1 LAGVLQPARV
11 EAGSAFE
18 RLACRLDEII
28 AGYASRYFKGR
39 AAPFAPPASLKES
52 WKLLGQ
58 GYLTVLLDLFY
69 TYLILN
75 FVLQF
80 RFVILLLTSPVQW
93 WRERKVRKAAPPTLT
108 EPIALLQESMTSQL
122 PVGSVSEQTT
132 ERLAD
137 YTPPPRE
144 RA

>member
-1 LAGVLQPARV
+1 LTGVLQPAQA
-11 EAGSAFE
+11 EAGSAFD
-18 RLACRLDEII
+18 RLEYRMDEII
-28 AGYASRYFKGR
+28 ASYTSRYFKRR
-39 AAPFAPPASLKES
+39 AAPFVPPASLKES

-58 GYLTVLLDLFY
+58 GYLTVLLDQFY
-69 TYLILN
+69 IYLILN

-80 RFVILLLTSPVQW
+80 RFVMLLLKSPFEW
-93 WRERKVRKAAPPTLT
+93 WRERRVRKAAQPA
-108 EPIALLQESMTSQL
+108 EPIALPQESIPSQL
-122 PVGSVSEQTT
+122 PAGSVTEQTT